1 MIECG
6 DFERLWNQRLDER
19 GGAARE
25 LEAVLE
31 AHAAGCARCRSLGAR
46 YHTLDQAI
54 RALGPPP
61 VVPAGLV
68 DRVLSQPRLPNRW
81 TLRRLAR
88 LAAAAA
94 ILVAVVLGSR
104 SWKAD
109 EGAGVSPS
117 TAEVRSID
125 PRDVSEALAE
135 ASSATL
141 VLAREASTPAARLG
155 GQVFQT
161 DAGGETPTITLRVP
175 DPAGLISGG
184 ALWLRVGER
193 VESGFR
199 PLSGTA
205 RHAFG
210 FLLDSTEIKEKDSA
224 PRTPRGA

>member
-19 GGAARE
+19 GGASRE
-25 LEAVLE
+25 LESALD

-46 YHTLDQAI
+46 YHTLAQAI

-61 VVPAGLV
+61 VVPAGFV
-68 DRVLSQPRLPNRW
+68 TRVLSQPRQPNRW
-81 TLRRLAR
+81 ILRRLGP

-94 ILVAVVLGSR
+94 VLVAAVLGSR
-104 SWKAD
+104 SWKAGD
-109 EGAGVSPS
+109 GAGRSPP
-117 TAEVRSID
+117 AVAVRSID
-125 PRDVSEALAE
+125 PREVSEAVAE

-141 VLAREASTPAARLG
+141 VLAREASAPAARLG
-155 GQVFQT
+155 RQVFQT
-161 DAGGETPTITLRVP
+161 DAAGETPTISLRVP

-184 ALWLRVGER
+184 VLWLRVGER

-210 FLLDSTEIKEKDSA
+210 FLLDSTEVKDKDSL
-224 PRTPRGA
+224 PRSPRGV